1 MQVLIYASLAVLASL
16 LFRLAV
22 FRVFGVFM
30 TANTA

>member
-22 FRVFGVFM
+22 FHVFM